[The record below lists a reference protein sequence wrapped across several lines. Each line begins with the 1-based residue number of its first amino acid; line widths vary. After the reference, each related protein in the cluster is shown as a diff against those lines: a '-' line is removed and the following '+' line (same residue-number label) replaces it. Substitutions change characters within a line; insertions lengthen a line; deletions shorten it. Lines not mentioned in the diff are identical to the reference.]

1 MAQTVTETEAASPRS
16 RFRIRNFRWAVLGTN
31 ASVLILNYGDRAAVG
46 VAAPLIIA
54 EFGFS
59 KGTMGLILSAFA
71 LTYAPAAFLGGWA
84 SDRFGPRKTMTV
96 AVAWW
101 SLFTAATALCFNFA
115 SFLVQRLLFG
125 LGEGPQG
132 SVTARTMSNWFPQ
145 REYATAVGLSFAFN
159 PLGAAIG
166 IPLVTWMLVL
176 FHDQWRWPFVV
187 LGVVG
192 LLVALLWYSVVRDR
206 PEQHPLVTDEELR
219 HITTGPLSRPDTEAA
234 DEVVPTVG
242 QYIRHRSVWSNALAF
257 FGFSW
262 ILFMF
267 LSWYPVFLVEKHGV
281 DLGDLAWA
289 GALPWI
295 AGAIGTAAGG
305 LLSDYLVRRTKA
317 PFATRKWIAVVCLGA
332 AALLLLPIA
341 VVSSTGGAVA
351 LLTVALLLLYLS
363 NVQFFALV
371 QAAVHASRLGSVTG
385 FVHFVANCSAIIA
398 PAATGF
404 LVQGVGSWGL
414 AFGVAAALAVI
425 GAVCLAFARPQV
437 ATPRPEPVAAHLPP
451 ALDGE

>member
-1 MAQTVTETEAASPRS
+1 MAQTVTEPRAGVPRS
-16 RFRIRNFRWAVLGTN
+16 RFKIPHFRWAVLGTN

-84 SDRFGPRKTMTV
+84 ADKYGPRKTMTV

-115 SFLVQRLLFG
+115 SFIVQRLMFG

-132 SVTARTMSNWFPQ
+132 STTARTMANWFPQ

-166 IPLVTWMLVL
+166 IPVVTWMLVL
-176 FHDQWRWPFVV
+176 FNDEWRWPFVV

-192 LLVALLWYSVVRDR
+192 VLIALLWYAVVRDR
-206 PEQHPLVTDEELR
+206 PEQHPLVTDAELR
-219 HITTGPLSRPDTEAA
+219 HITTGPLSRAETESA
-234 DEVVPTVG
+234 DEAVPTLR

-281 DLGDLAWA
+281 DLEDLAWA
-289 GALPWI
+289 GAIPWI
-295 AGAIGTAAGG
+295 AGAVGTALGG
-305 LLSDYLVRRTKA
+305 VLSDYLVRRTNS
-317 PFATRKWIAVVCLGA
+317 PFATRKWIAVVCLAA
-332 AALLLLPIA
+332 AALLLVPIA

-371 QAAVHASRLGSVTG
+371 AAAVHASRLGSVTG
-385 FVHFVANCSAIIA
+385 FVHFCANCAAIIA
-398 PAATGF
+398 PTVTGF

-414 AFGVAAALAVI
+414 AFGVAAALALI
-425 GAVCLAFARPQV
+425 GAVTLAFARPR
-437 ATPRPEPVAAHLPP
+437 TAASGPDAVIAHQPL
-451 ALDGE
+451 ALDAD